1 MDSSSA
7 NGFITNI
14 GLTIQDWLQYAMPG
28 FFVVIAIFVYVI
40 KPFHYTTEEVFNIIS
55 NINIWTALCVLMA
68 SYCLGQLVASV
79 THIIDLVTKKILK
92 NQSFGTPVN
101 FSKISNSVRYEVC
114 TLAYEK
120 ALRELHVNSGLSEA
134 SFNVIRE
141 YMLYIIMKKQY
152 TVYADIRRY
161 RSVVYFRKHMV
172 LALFPYIVVA
182 YHYQK
187 YVFLI
192 FILFLIGLYFW
203 GYKTLYCRTFLDRIP
218 LSYLVIVSSLSD
230 SNQESGT

>member
-7 NGFITNI
+7 NGFIANI

-40 KPFHYTTEEVFNIIS
+40 KSFHYTTEKEFNIII

-68 SYCLGQLVASV
+68 SYCLGQLIASV

-152 TVYADIRRY
+152 
-161 RSVVYFRKHMV
+161 SV
-172 LALFPYIVVA
+172 
-182 YHYQK
+182 
-187 YVFLI
+187 
-192 FILFLIGLYFW
+192 
-203 GYKTLYCRTFLDRIP
+203 
-218 LSYLVIVSSLSD
+218 
-230 SNQESGT
+230 